1 MLAVLMVPNRTMV
14 ETVKLGYYHIGDPN
28 YFKVRIFMLRGR
40 NKAYRIG
47 SVGRSIGRSVCR

>member
-1 MLAVLMVPNRTMV
+1 MV

-47 SVGRSIGRSVCR
+47 SVGRSVGRSVCR